1 MLKSKKFNIILALII
16 AIALWAYVLGEV
28 NPESTTTV
36 KNVPINFTN
45 QESLEDNGLTVLGSS
60 QTSISVSISGQR
72 TAITKVEPGDFSVT
86 CDVEGLNKG
95 SHTVRINVTG
105 PDNVKIDHISVE
117 KINVDIDDLTT
128 EEKTVEVAVNG
139 QAGTDK
145 EADIV
150 ETNLETVR
158 VTGAKTL
165 VVLGVMTEQQYDDI
179 KAMTQK
185 ITQIV
190 ADDLKEKGLV
200 LYDIKFE
207 FGYDKDGKVM
217 LIDEIASGNMRVYK
231 DGEYIDPMTLSEL
244 FFA

>member
-1 MLKSKKFNIILALII
+1 MLKSKKFNIVLALII

-28 NPESTTTV
+28 NPESTATV
-36 KNVPINFTN
+36 KNIPINFTN
-45 QESLEDNGLTVLGSS
+45 QESLEDNGLTVLDSS

-72 TAITKVEPGDFSVT
+72 TAITKVEPSDFSVT

-165 VVLGVMTEQQYDDI
+165 VDKVDKVKASVELSKIGTE
-179 KAMTQK
+179 
-185 ITQIV
+185 
-190 ADDLKEKGLV
+190 
-200 LYDIKFE
+200 
-207 FGYDKDGKVM
+207 
-217 LIDEIASGNMRVYK
+217 
-231 DGEYIDPMTLSEL
+231 LSHSIRN
-244 FFA
+244 